1 MKIYVSVKNV
11 YGQTLVYPACPKAAI
26 FAAVARTKTLSHDV
40 LTRIEN
46 LGYEIVTVAP
56 DWR

>member
-11 YGQTLVYPACPKAAI
+11 YGQTLVYPACPKAEI
-26 FAAVARTKTLSHDV
+26 FAAITRTKTLSRDV
-40 LTRIEN
+40 LTRIES